1 MSWANP
7 WMLIA
12 LLLPA
17 AAAWRVWRRR
27 LDSKPLW
34 PVMTRVSIRSNVRIA
49 KPRKSAPA
57 YLIMAAVALGVSALA
72 RPQWGEQ
79 SEQSFSQSIEVMIAL
94 DLSRSM
100 WTQDMPNQTARL
112 CAAKAT
118 LERLLDGLRG
128 ENVGL
133 VVFAGTSFVQVPMS
147 PDYQIIREFLPSL
160 DPNYMPVGGTDYD
173 RMLGSALEGFS
184 QANDRD
190 RYLIVLSDGENTRP
204 GLEPRIPDLLR
215 RSVHVIGIGFG
226 TEQGASIPDQKGGQ
240 LLDKNKNPI
249 VSRLA
254 PATLQDLAT
263 RTEGQY
269 AAATTLSDAAD
280 VRKLIK
286 DTVESGRAG
295 RVRNANAAVGVERF
309 QWFLVPAVL
318 LSLLSLV
325 REFPRHPRPR
335 AVVHRAA
342 TTEVATKEDTAT
354 LTTPGAGMA
363 GATARTAAAAV
374 GAALTVLVGVLAPPR
389 VQAHHNSEAGFEVKE
404 EFKGDPAQRVRAIAS
419 HMGKLGYD
427 PFDLKLL
434 VQAAMQFA
442 ISERARGRLPLEG
455 VMHDA
460 VDAAHLGKELDPKL
474 ARWDHYESQI
484 HDLMAPLPV
493 EAKEKEPEN
502 NDTDD
507 EDEDDEQN
515 YKPVPLRKAKD
526 KEGRDLFGKNTRSR
540 SEFALGDLS
549 GDETFA
555 PQEPHGGRR
564 RPPTPPQNPAR
575 TPGATPANDPTM
587 AEARKNFAI
596 VVKADSP
603 GRVHQ
608 LLNGDAKRA
617 VEQDW

>member
-7 WMLIA
+7 WMLFA

-17 AAAWRVWRRR
+17 FAAWRVRRSR
-27 LDSKPLW
+27 LNSKPLW
-34 PVMTRVSIRSNVRIA
+34 PAMSRVSIGSNGDVRGTT
-49 KPRKSAPA
+49 PRMSDPA
-57 YLIMAAVALGVSALA
+57 YLIMAAVALGVIALA
-72 RPQWGEQ
+72 RPQWGEE

-100 WTQDMPNQTARL
+100 LTQDMPNQTARL
-112 CAAKAT
+112 PAAKAT
-118 LERLLDGLRG
+118 IVQLLDGLRG

-147 PDYQIIREFLPSL
+147 PDYQIIREFLPTL

-184 QANDRD
+184 QSDDRD
-190 RYLIVLSDGENTRP
+190 RYLIVLSDGENTKP

-215 RSVHVIGIGFG
+215 RSVHVIGVGFG
-226 TEQGASIPDQKGGQ
+226 TEEGAAIPDQK
-240 LLDKNKNPI
+240 NPV
-249 VSRLA
+249 VSRLT

-263 RTEGQY
+263 RTEGRY
-269 AAATTLSDAAD
+269 VAATTLSGAAD

-295 RVRNANAAVGVERF
+295 RVRNASTAVGVERF

-325 REFPRHPRPR
+325 REFRRHPRPR
-335 AVVHRAA
+335 AVHRAA
-342 TTEVATKEDTAT
+342 T
-354 LTTPGAGMA
+354 
-363 GATARTAAAAV
+363 AAV
-374 GAALTVLVGVLAPPR
+374 GVALAMLVCVLTPLR

-404 EFKGDPAQRVRAIAS
+404 DFQGDPAQRVRAIAS
-419 HMGKLGYD
+419 HMGKFGYD
-427 PFDLKLL
+427 AFDLKLQ

-442 ISERARGRLPLEG
+442 INERARGRLPLEG

-460 VDAAHLGKELDPKL
+460 VDAAHMGKTLDPKL
-474 ARWDHYESQI
+474 AQWDHYESQI
-484 HDLMAPLPV
+484 RDLMAPLPV
-493 EAKEKEPEN
+493 NAQEKDPEN
-502 NDTDD
+502 NYTDD

-515 YKPVPLRKAKD
+515 YRPVPLRKAKD
-526 KEGRDLFGKNTRSR
+526 KDRDLFGKNTRSR

-564 RPPTPPQNPAR
+564 KPPPPPPAQNPALI
-575 TPGATPANDPTM
+575 PGATPTDDPTM

-596 VVKADSP
+596 VVKGDSP

-608 LLNGDAKRA
+608 LLNGEGKRA

>member
-1 MSWANP
+1 MSFADP
-7 WMLIA
+7 WMLFA

-17 AAAWRVWRRR
+17 FAAWQVWRRR
-27 LDSKPLW
+27 LDSKPAW
-34 PVMTRVSIRSNVRIA
+34 PAMGRVSVSSNGSVRGTE
-49 KPRKSAPA
+49 PRKSDPA
-57 YLIMAAVALGVSALA
+57 YLIMAAVALGVIALA

-79 SEQSFSQSIEVMIAL
+79 PEQSFSQSIEVMIAL

-112 CAAKAT
+112 RAAKAT
-118 LERLLDGLRG
+118 VGQILDGLRG

-184 QANDRD
+184 PSNDRD
-190 RYLIVLSDGENTRP
+190 RYLVVLSDGESTKP
-204 GLEPRIPDLLR
+204 GLEPRIPELLR

-226 TEQGASIPDQKGGQ
+226 TEEGAPVPDQKGGQ
-240 LLDKNKNPI
+240 LLDRNKSPI
-249 VSRLA
+249 VSRLT
-254 PATLQDLAT
+254 PAALQELAT

-269 AAATTLSDAAD
+269 AAATTLPDATD

-295 RVRNANAAVGVERF
+295 RVKNANAAVGVERF
-309 QWFLVPAVL
+309 QWFIVPAVL

-325 REFPRHPRPR
+325 REFRRHPRPR
-335 AVVHRAA
+335 VVHPVA
-342 TTEVATKEDTAT
+342 TTEGKA
-354 LTTPGAGMA
+354 
-363 GATARTAAAAV
+363 TAAAA
-374 GAALTVLVGVLAPPR
+374 GAALTVLLCVLAPLR
-389 VQAHHNSEAGFEVKE
+389 VQAHHNSEAGFEVSE
-404 EFKGDPAQRVRAIAS
+404 EFKGDPTQRVRAIAS
-419 HMGKLGYD
+419 HMGKFGYD
-427 PFDLKLL
+427 PLDLKLM

-442 ISERARGRLPLEG
+442 MNERARGRLPLEG

-460 VDAAHLGKELDPKL
+460 VEAAHMGRTLDPNL
-474 ARWDHYESQI
+474 AQWDHYEAQI
-484 HDLMAPLPV
+484 RDLMAPLPV
-493 EAKEKEPEN
+493 EAKEQEAEN
-502 NDTDD
+502 NDAHD

-515 YKPVPLRKAKD
+515 YRPVPLRKAKD
-526 KEGRDLFGKNTRSR
+526 KEGRDLFGKNTRTR

-564 RPPTPPQNPAR
+564 KPPGPPPNPALL
-575 TPGATPANDPTM
+575 PGATPVDAAVM

-596 VVKADSP
+596 VVKGDSP